1 MSLDS
6 PSTNQRHLKS
16 HQQSISKNALQQGS
30 SEYTPAEQTPSDQ
43 RPLKE
48 SKQHAFFVTG
58 TDTEVG
64 KTFVSCAL
72 LAACHDAGLSTAAY
86 KPVSAGC
93 DVTQAGLRNEDA
105 LALQQA
111 SNTPLSYDEVNPI
124 AFAEPIAPHLACEKL
139 MTKGQGAPIELDTI
153 NEGYV
158 ALIEKKSDMLL
169 VEGAG
174 GWRLPLGQNS
184 QGQEQFLSDFAISQ
198 KLPVILVVG
207 MRLGCI
213 NHALLTAQSIE
224 QDGLNVAGW
233 VANMLEPEMPFLEEN
248 IHSLA
253 RLLNAPLIARVP
265 RAESPIAVK
274 ARINLSL
281 LGVKKPD

>member
-6 PSTNQRHLKS
+6 PSTNQ
-16 HQQSISKNALQQGS
+16 S
-30 SEYTPAEQTPSDQ
+30 SLEQVSSNQ
-43 RPLKE
+43 RLLKE
-48 SKQHAFFVTG
+48 SKQHAYFVTG

-111 SNTPLSYDEVNPI
+111 SNTALSYDEVNPI
-124 AFAEPIAPHLACEKL
+124 AFAEPIAPHLACAKL
-139 MTKGQGAPIELDTI
+139 MTKGQGAPIELDAITK
-153 NEGYV
+153 GYA
-158 ALIEKKSDMLL
+158 ALSEKKSDVLL

-184 QGQEQFLSDFAISQ
+184 QGHEQFLSDFAVGQ

-213 NHALLTAQSIE
+213 NHALLTAQAIE
-224 QDGLNVAGW
+224 QDGLNIAGW
-233 VANMLEPEMPFLEEN
+233 VANILEPEMPFLDEN
-248 IHSLA
+248 IQSLEH
-253 RLLNAPLIARVP
+253 LLHAPLIARVP
-265 RAESPIAVK
+265 RAPSPSAVK
-274 ARINLSL
+274 ECVNLSL
-281 LGVKKPD
+281 LGLEKA